1 MDSISKAKSWFL
13 KNITKKVTR
22 DKAGQE
28 KEMVPISILD
38 KKREIQLRKSR
49 SLEDNR
55 ILETAS

>member
-13 KNITKKVTR
+13 KKITEKVTR

-38 KKREIQLRKSR
+38 KKSEIQLQKKQKFRR
-49 SLEDNR
+49 Q
-55 ILETAS
+55 

>member
-28 KEMVPISILD
+28 KEMVSISILD
-38 KKREIQLRKSR
+38 KKREIQL
-49 SLEDNR
+49 
-55 ILETAS
+55 